1 MNDNAKEIARL
12 KGIITKLV
20 QAGAGCSNVCFNLS
34 QLRGHVIT
42 HTECTS
48 MREAA
53 RVWDEATKHART

>member
-1 MNDNAKEIARL
+1 MNDNATEIARL
-12 KGIITKLV
+12 KSIITKLV

-34 QLRGHVIT
+34 QVPGHALT
-42 HTECTS
+42 DQECTS